1 MLSNMVHSM
10 KRGATAYP
18 VQVQYIYKFETG
30 KTSDKIYTVCISVLV
45 QTVARSR
52 SSPDTARM
60 FMLVL

>member
-10 KRGATAYP
+10 KRGATAYA

-45 QTVARSR
+45 QTVARSC